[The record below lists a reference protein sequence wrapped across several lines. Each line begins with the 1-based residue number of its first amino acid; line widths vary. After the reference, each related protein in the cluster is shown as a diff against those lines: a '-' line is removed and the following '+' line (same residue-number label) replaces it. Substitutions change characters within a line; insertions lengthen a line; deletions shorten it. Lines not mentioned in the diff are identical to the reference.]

1 MTMRNAITPKA
12 EREIEEL
19 WRLRK
24 EAVQLLDLIVA
35 EWRTDPMSVQCFDAR
50 TVTRSVEVTQ
60 RLKTLER
67 QYEQF

>member
-1 MTMRNAITPKA
+1 MKRMLTDKA

-24 EAVQLLDLIVA
+24 EAVQLLDLVVA
-35 EWRTDPMSVQCFDAR
+35 EWRTDPLSVQCFDAR